1 MKTIRTRIAAILL
14 VAAMGITMSACS
26 NDEDSVTPATEG
38 AAVTNNDDS
47 GAEDNESNEAVNN
60 DDNNTAEE
68 ETDDLESTLKHE
80 IVFAPTMDGDNTTGN
95 IQDATEPAVTE
106 TVVVTKEVVVTE
118 AGGEVATDAKGS
130 TVTEVV
136 TEVQP
141 VTQPYTPS
149 ILSDYIYWLDM
160 TKGSDGKYDKVFN
173 GEIYV
178 FEFKVK
184 ENTPS
189 GNYAITLSDP
199 DFVNWDEEQLDVK
212 TVDGYVTVGS
222 VQPTASSQVQPGQ
235 FTIAASSTK
244 ANAGDTI
251 KVTLSASDNPGLV
264 GLLFKVAFDTNALE
278 LIDSYPGEALS

>member
-1 MKTIRTRIAAILL
+1 M
-14 VAAMGITMSACS
+14 
-26 NDEDSVTPATEG
+26 
-38 AAVTNNDDS
+38 DD
-47 GAEDNESNEAVNN
+47 
-60 DDNNTAEE
+60 DD
-68 ETDDLESTLKHE
+68 
-80 IVFAPTMDGDNTTGN
+80 TTGN
-95 IQDATEPAVTE
+95 IQDPTEPAVTE
-106 TVVVTKEVVVTE
+106 TVVVTKEVIVTE
-118 AGGEVATDAKGS
+118 AGGEAATDAEGE

-160 TKGSDGKYDKVFN
+160 TKGSDGQYDKVFN

-184 ENTPS
+184 ENTPD

-222 VQPTASSQVQPGQ
+222 AQPTPPSQVQPGQ

-244 ANAGDTI
+244 ANVGDTI